1 MEISK
6 ILSDELNINQ
16 QSIDEVI
23 KLLDEGST
31 VAFIARYRK
40 EKTGGLKDTEIRDI
54 ESGLTRL
61 RNFEKRKEEILT
73 SLENQE
79 KLDDELKEKIEKAK
93 TLTELEDIYAPFKK
107 KRKTR
112 ADKAKELGL
121 MELLDEILMNST
133 SEDEGLELAK
143 KYIKE
148 GIEDEVDAINK
159 SLDILA
165 EDVAN
170 NIDAKNII
178 RRDGLVRARILA
190 EKKEDEDLIYENY
203 YDFDEK
209 IKNLKP
215 FQILALNR
223 AEKNGDLTVKLEFTD
238 NYNLTLIKNLY
249 KSNND
254 YTESLIKKAIEDSY
268 KRLLIPT
275 ITTEI
280 KNKLTENAEN
290 ESIKVFSKN
299 LKPYILQRPIKD
311 KNIIGL
317 DPGFRTGCKV
327 AVIDKHGKYLDQA
340 VIYPVK
346 PHSKEKESIEI
357 LKNLISKYD
366 VDIIAL
372 GNATASRETEIVV
385 NKLLKEV
392 DGVSYAIVNEAGASV
407 YSASKLGE
415 EEFPNLDVTIRG
427 AVSMARRLQD
437 PMAELVKIDP
447 KHLGVG
453 QYQHDINQKKL
464 DDELEKVVE
473 DSVNEVGVNINNAS
487 YKLLSYVSGLN
498 LNLAKR
504 IEEDFKNGAIKER
517 KDLKKV
523 KGLGDKTYKMAA
535 GFLRFPDSPNFL
547 DNTAVHPESYIIAK
561 KLVDYN
567 LDEIDLEKCA
577 DELEVGV
584 LTLKDIIEELKKP
597 GRDPRDE
604 LPEVVTKSEI
614 LSIDDLNEGD
624 ILEGT
629 VRNITEFG
637 CFVDIGVGIDGL
649 VHISNMSDKFIKDP
663 NEIVTNSDIIKV
675 KVIEIDKKRERIGL
689 SMKNLK
695 EK

>member
-16 QSIDEVI
+16 KSIDEVI

-121 MELLDEILMNST
+121 MELLDEILMNAT
-133 SEDEGLELAK
+133 SEEEGLELAK

-148 GIEDEVDAINK
+148 GVEDEVDAINK

-170 NIDAKNII
+170 NIEAKNII

-223 AEKNGDLTVKLEFTD
+223 AEKNNDLTVKLEFTD

-254 YTESLIKKAIEDSY
+254 YTESLIRKAIEDSY

-464 DDELEKVVE
+464 DDELSKVVE

-535 GFLRFPDSPNFL
+535 GFLRFPDSSNFL
-547 DNTAVHPESYIIAK
+547 DNTAVHPESYVIAK

>member
-1 MEISK
+1 MDISK
-6 ILSDELNINQ
+6 ILSQELNIDQ
-16 QSIDEVI
+16 DRIKSAI

-40 EKTGGLKDTEIRDI
+40 EETKSLKDTEIREI
-54 ESGLTRL
+54 EKGLLRL
-61 RNFEKRKEEILT
+61 RNFEKRKEEIRQ
-73 SLENQE
+73 SLENQD
-79 KLDDELKEKIEKAK
+79 KLDDKLDEKIDLAK
-93 TLTELEDIYAPFKK
+93 TVTELEDIYAPFKK

-112 ADKAKELGL
+112 ADKAKDLGL
-121 MELLDEILMNST
+121 AELLDEIFSKAKDE
-133 SEDEGLELAK
+133 EDAK
-143 KYIKE
+143 EFAESFIKE
-148 GIEDEVDAINK
+148 GVDSKEDAIK
-159 SLDILA
+159 MSLDILA
-165 EDVAN
+165 EDIAN
-170 NIDAKNII
+170 NIEAKNII
-178 RRDGLVRARILA
+178 RRDGFVRAKIEA
-190 EKKEDEDLIYENY
+190 EKKEDEDLLYENY
-203 YDFDEK
+203 YNFSEK
-209 IKNLKP
+209 IKNIKP
-215 FQILALNR
+215 FQVLALNR
-223 AEKNGDLTVKLEFTD
+223 AEKNDDLSVKLSFTD
-238 NYNLTLIKNLY
+238 TYNKTLIKNLY
-249 KSNND
+249 EVKNS
-254 YTESLIKKAIEDSY
+254 YQESLLVETIDDAY
-268 KRLLIPT
+268 KRLMLPT

-280 KNKLTENAEN
+280 RNKLTEEAED
-290 ESIKVFSKN
+290 ESIKIFSKN

-327 AVIDKHGKYLDQA
+327 AVIDKNGKYLDQA

-346 PHSKEKESIEI
+346 PKEEVRKSIDT
-357 LKNLISKYD
+357 LKGLIEKYD
-366 VDIIAL
+366 VSLIAL
-372 GNATASRETEIVV
+372 GNATASRETEKVV
-385 NKLLKEV
+385 NELLKEV
-392 DGVSYAIVNEAGASV
+392 DNVSYAIVNEAGASV

-415 EEFPNLDVTIRG
+415 EEFPDLDVTIRG

-447 KHLGVG
+447 KHIGVG

-504 IEEDFKNGAIKER
+504 IEKSFKDGELKQR
-517 KDLKKV
+517 RDLKNV

-547 DNTAVHPESYIIAK
+547 DNTAVHPESYKTAK
-561 KLVDYN
+561 KLKD
-567 LDEIDLEKCA
+567 IDLDKINIENLSK
-577 DELEVGV
+577 ELEVGV

-604 LPEVVTKSEI
+604 LPEVITKSEV
-614 LSIDDLNEGD
+614 LSIDDLKIGD
-624 ILEGT
+624 ELTGT

-663 NEIVTNSDIIKV
+663 NEIVKNSDIIKV
-675 KVIEIDKKRERIGL
+675 RVIEIDKKRERIGL
-689 SMKNLK
+689 SMKNIK
-695 EK
+695 E

>member
-1 MEISK
+1 M
-6 ILSDELNINQ
+6 
-16 QSIDEVI
+16 
-23 KLLDEGST
+23 
-31 VAFIARYRK
+31 
-40 EKTGGLKDTEIRDI
+40 
-54 ESGLTRL
+54 
-61 RNFEKRKEEILT
+61 
-73 SLENQE
+73 
-79 KLDDELKEKIEKAK
+79 
-93 TLTELEDIYAPFKK
+93 
-107 KRKTR
+107 
-112 ADKAKELGL
+112 
-121 MELLDEILMNST
+121 
-133 SEDEGLELAK
+133 
-143 KYIKE
+143 
-148 GIEDEVDAINK
+148 
-159 SLDILA
+159 A

-170 NIDAKNII
+170 NIEAKNII

-203 YDFDEK
+203 YGFDEK

>member
-1 MEISK
+1 MDISK
-6 ILSDELNINQ
+6 ILSQELNIDQ
-16 QSIDEVI
+16 KRIDAAI
-23 KLLDEGST
+23 RLLDEGST

-40 EKTGGLKDTEIRDI
+40 EETNSLKDTEIREI
-54 ESGLTRL
+54 EKGLLRL
-61 RNFEKRKEEILT
+61 RNFEKRKEEIRQ

-79 KLDDELKEKIEKAK
+79 KLDDELNEKIESAK
-93 TLTELEDIYAPFKK
+93 TLTELEDLYAPFKK

-112 ADKAKELGL
+112 ADKAKDLGL
-121 MELLDEILMNST
+121 NDLLNEIFEKAEN
-133 SEDEGLELAK
+133 EDDAK
-143 KYIKE
+143 EFANNYIKE
-148 GIEDEVDAINK
+148 GVDSVEDAISM

-165 EDVAN
+165 EDISN
-170 NIDAKNII
+170 NIEAKNII
-178 RRDGLVRARILA
+178 RRDGFVRAKIEA
-190 EKKEDEDLIYENY
+190 EKKEDEEGLYENY
-203 YDFDEK
+203 YDFSEK

-215 FQILALNR
+215 FQVLALNR
-223 AEKNGDLTVKLEFTD
+223 AEKNDDLSVKLSFTD
-238 NYNLTLIKNLY
+238 TYNKTLIKNLY
-249 KSNND
+249 DVKNP
-254 YTESLIKKAIEDSY
+254 YLEGLLIDTIDDAY
-268 KRLLIPT
+268 KRLMLPS

-280 KNKLTENAEN
+280 RNKLTEEAED
-290 ESIKVFSKN
+290 ESIKIFSKN

-327 AVIDKHGKYLDQA
+327 AVIDKNGKYLDQA

-346 PHSKEKESIEI
+346 PKQEVRKSIDT
-357 LKNLISKYD
+357 LKKLIEKYD
-366 VDIIAL
+366 VSLIAL
-372 GNATASRETEIVV
+372 GNATASRETEQVV
-385 NKLLKEV
+385 NELLKEV
-392 DGVSYAIVNEAGASV
+392 SGVSYAIVNEAGASV

-415 EEFPNLDVTIRG
+415 DEFPELDVTIRG

-447 KHLGVG
+447 KHIGVG

-504 IEEDFKNGAIKER
+504 IEKSFKDGELKER
-517 KDLKKV
+517 RDLKNV

-547 DNTAVHPESYIIAK
+547 DNTAVHPESYKIAK
-561 KLVDYN
+561 KLKDVDLDDINIEN
-567 LDEIDLEKCA
+567 LSK
-577 DELEVGV
+577 ELEVGV

-604 LPEVVTKSEI
+604 LPEVITKSEV
-614 LSIDDLNEGD
+614 LSIDDLKIGD
-624 ILEGT
+624 ELTGT

-637 CFVDIGVGIDGL
+637 CFVDIGVGVDGL

-663 NEIVTNSDIIKV
+663 NELVKNSDIIKV
-675 KVIEIDKKRERIGL
+675 RVIEIDKKRERIGL
-689 SMKNLK
+689 SMKSIK
-695 EK
+695 E